1 MSIEIYDVSV
11 PVFISTLENLDRILQ
26 LSSYHITQKA
36 IDESVFLTA
45 RLAPDMFNLTR
56 QVQITCD
63 FAKNTVARL
72 ANVEITN
79 IPDIETSF
87 AELRGRISKTIRFLN
102 SITPEQVNDS
112 AGKDII
118 FPVRGTTMTMK
129 GLPYLLN
136 FGLANFYFH
145 HVTAYNI
152 LRNNGVELSK
162 RNYLGWA

>member
-1 MSIEIYDVSV
+1 MSIEIYDVSI

-26 LSSYHITQKA
+26 LSSHNITQKS

-63 FAKNTVARL
+63 FAKNTIARL

-87 AELRGRISKTIRFLN
+87 AELRGRISKTI
-102 SITPEQVNDS
+102 
-112 AGKDII
+112 
-118 FPVRGTTMTMK
+118 
-129 GLPYLLN
+129 
-136 FGLANFYFH
+136 
-145 HVTAYNI
+145 
-152 LRNNGVELSK
+152 
-162 RNYLGWA
+162 